1 MRQLIRTPGS
11 YWTGFLKGF
20 FGTLAVF
27 ALPLAG
33 LLFEARRLP
42 SAHVIGLI
50 LLALL
55 VGSIIVGVAF
65 LMRRFLDAGPYRR
78 ALEERR
84 VRPARDVPW

>member
-1 MRQLIRTPGS
+1 MRQLIRTPGN

-42 SAHVIGLI
+42 SANVIGLI

-55 VGSIIVGVAF
+55 AAAIIVGVVF

-78 ALEERR
+78 ALEDRR
-84 VRPARDVPW
+84 VRPVRDVPW

>member
-1 MRQLIRTPGS
+1 MRQLIRTPGN

-33 LLFEARRLP
+33 LLFEARRRP
-42 SAHVIGLI
+42 SAQVIGLT
-50 LLALL
+50 LLALF
-55 VGSIIVGVAF
+55 VAAIIVGGVF
-65 LMRRFLDAGPYRR
+65 LMRRFMEAGPYRR